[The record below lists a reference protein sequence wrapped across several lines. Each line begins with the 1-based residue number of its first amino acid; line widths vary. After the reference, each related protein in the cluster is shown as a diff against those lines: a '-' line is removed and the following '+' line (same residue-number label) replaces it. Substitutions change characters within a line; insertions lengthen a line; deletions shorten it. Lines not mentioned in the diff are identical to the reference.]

1 MVLCQQRGNAHPN
14 VARSGHGNLDFF
26 IRFHILG
33 FYTCFTTES
42 ISYFLIEVVLTL
54 SSKYIFS
61 VRMEYVGGLAR
72 DCKTPCYTN
81 TDAQKAALRKLLDNL
96 HKCYSRTLIAGISD
110 LDPKKPCCPG
120 FDANK
125 EYRDLEPVV

>member
-1 MVLCQQRGNAHPN
+1 MGN
-14 VARSGHGNLDFF
+14 
-26 IRFHILG
+26 
-33 FYTCFTTES
+33 
-42 ISYFLIEVVLTL
+42 ISYTAHVSNKKSAITSKSKLAAVAKHTL

-81 TDAQKAALRKLLDNL
+81 TDAQKAALRKLLDDL

-125 EYRDLEPVV
+125 EYRDLESVV